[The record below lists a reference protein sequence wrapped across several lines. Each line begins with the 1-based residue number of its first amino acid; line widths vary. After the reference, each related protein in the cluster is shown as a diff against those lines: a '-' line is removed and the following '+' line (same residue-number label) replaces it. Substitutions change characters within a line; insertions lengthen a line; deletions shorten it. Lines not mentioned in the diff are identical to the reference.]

1 MQRTAVSRISMT
13 LPINRKLEMPN
24 RTRTATA
31 LLLATLMYL
40 GPGSMG
46 ASGQVSQESMKT
58 LRVEKVRFEVP
69 RGEIRVMQG
78 QPMFISLC
86 QAAALPGVPVSLT
99 NPSRLNSMMGA
110 GVCGM
115 TNMPGATNNP
125 TGGNPPYHFDTEFS
139 FPPFGLQLNNTTGFL
154 SGRPTQPGNYRFNVC
169 AYDASGNKSVCQDM
183 RIRVLKK
190 EDKKK
195 KRDSKDQSADNQNA
209 FAGEPIDA
217 TPAFD
222 QWKSG
227 ESTGVKSSSGPSKG
241 RIIGAVAAG
250 TGAGVAGLMVGDYM
264 SKQALEEAGLG
275 SSSGGS
281 SGGSGSGGGMT
292 FVGGSFNCTYNAG
305 GVVSSCANSSITVN
319 ITMKF
324 AAGSR
329 LKLATDSISSLDLFT
344 TTASA
349 PGNVTFRTF
358 SGGGWFDRCGP
369 AQTRLLLV
377 NTSVSTSA
385 VASVSGLSVPIT
397 CR

>member
-1 MQRTAVSRISMT
+1 
-13 LPINRKLEMPN
+13 MPN

-40 GPGSMG
+40 GSGNMG

-58 LRVEKVRFEVP
+58 LRYEKVMFQVP

-169 AYDASGNKSVCQDM
+169 AYDASGNKSDCQDM

-195 KRDSKDQSADNQNA
+195 KDSKDQSADNQNA

-227 ESTGVKSSSGPSKG
+227 EATGVKSSSGPSAT
-241 RIIGAVAAG
+241 RVIGAVAAG
-250 TGAGVAGLMVGDYM
+250 TGAAVAGIMVGDYM
-264 SKQALEEAGLG
+264 SKQALKDAGVG

-281 SGGSGSGGGMT
+281 TGGNTSGGGMT
-292 FVGGSFNCTYNAG
+292 FVSPGVFNCTYNAG
-305 GVVSSCANSSITVN
+305 GIVNSCSNSFIKVN

-329 LKLATDSISSLDLFT
+329 LKLITDGALQSGLYT
-344 TTASA
+344 TTSSNA
-349 PGNVTFRTF
+349 PGEVTF
-358 SGGGWFDRCGP
+358 SGFGGSGGSGCAPTVRQLG
-369 AQTRLLLV
+369 LI
-377 NTSVSTSA
+377 NTSVSTSTI
-385 VASVSGLSVPIT
+385 VANVSGLALQVI